1 VGLQTKK
8 ELKVQYNT
16 KASNILF
23 VNVSVKI
30 TPYSN
35 EPVAIRI
42 VADNFLGCASNKA
55 MYYKELSLEEATRE
69 LLQAKIEQFRVQN
82 NSNSVVVKI
91 QRRVTKFLDKNV
103 A

>member
-1 VGLQTKK
+1 M
-8 ELKVQYNT
+8 QYNT

-30 TPYSN
+30 TPYSY
-35 EPVAIRI
+35 EPVAVRI

-55 MYYKELSLEEATRE
+55 MYYKELSLEEVTRE
-69 LLQAKIEQFRVQN
+69 LLQAKIEQFRAQN

-91 QRRVTKFLDKNV
+91 QRRVFKFLDQNV